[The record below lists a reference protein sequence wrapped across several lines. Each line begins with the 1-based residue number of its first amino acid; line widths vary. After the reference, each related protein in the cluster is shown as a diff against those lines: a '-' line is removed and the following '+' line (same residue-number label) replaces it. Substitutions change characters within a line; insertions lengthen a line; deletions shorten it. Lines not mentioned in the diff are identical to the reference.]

1 MASTSSSSE
10 KEGESGSGVDHGGKV
25 VPKKIRKQTSMEAS
39 SGSGEPSGSSDD
51 SSNDSVVPLM
61 GYHHQQKERSSSN
74 SKSDGSG
81 KKSTITTAATTS
93 KHASVITDESKSD
106 YVENKGSKLKGN
118 SGGGGAAATSSN
130 TGSHINSSEKWDFKE
145 NPAMNF
151 ALQSIMHFQ
160 QFPGDSNNQPS
171 GTGIDTA
178 APFLIQDFQMQ
189 DMDSWSGADQSL
201 FRALHKVF
209 YHNYCVIAKTLA
221 TKTCQQVHTVQD
233 LHQK

>member
-1 MASTSSSSE
+1 MMASTTSSSE
-10 KEGESGSGVDHGGKV
+10 KEGDSGSGVDQGGKV
-25 VPKKIRKQTSMEAS
+25 VPKKIRKQASMEAS

-61 GYHHQQKERSSSN
+61 GYNHQQKERSSSN

-81 KKSTITTAATTS
+81 KKSTITAATTS

-118 SGGGGAAATSSN
+118 SSSASTSN
-130 TGSHINSSEKWDFKE
+130 TNSSEKWDFKE

-160 QFPGDSNNQPS
+160 QFPADSNNQPS
-171 GTGIDTA
+171 GIGIDTA
-178 APFLIQDFQMQ
+178 APFVIQDFQTQ

-221 TKTCQQVHTVQD
+221 TKTCQQVQ
-233 LHQK
+233 